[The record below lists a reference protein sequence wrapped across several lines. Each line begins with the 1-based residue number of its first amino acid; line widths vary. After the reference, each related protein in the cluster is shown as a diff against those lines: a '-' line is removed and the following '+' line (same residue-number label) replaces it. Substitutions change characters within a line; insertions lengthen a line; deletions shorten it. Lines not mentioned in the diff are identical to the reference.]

1 MDEAAKLIRG
11 KKGSK
16 VVLSIER
23 FGESELIDFNLLRE
37 SIKVKD
43 ISYHGMLDE
52 QTGYIRL
59 TRFSRNSDQ
68 EMKDALE
75 NLIDS
80 NMTGLI
86 LDLRD
91 NPGGLLNSA
100 VNILD
105 MFTEKGQLL
114 VYTEGKTYKSKEN
127 TLVNQNRWFLMK

>member
-1 MDEAAKLIRG
+1 MDTKDLTMDEAAKLIRG

-59 TRFSRNSDQ
+59 TRFSRIQIGNERCSR
-68 EMKDALE
+68 EF
-75 NLIDS
+75 N
-80 NMTGLI
+80 
-86 LDLRD
+86 
-91 NPGGLLNSA
+91 
-100 VNILD
+100 
-105 MFTEKGQLL
+105 
-114 VYTEGKTYKSKEN
+114 
-127 TLVNQNRWFLMK
+127 